1 MTRFSLSLN
10 AERDVKIESPAFTMD
25 DLNAFMSTYRDRE
38 RNILADRLQRIS
50 DRLAEIAPRVAAQ
63 QSDGDEWNAHEVL
76 AHLAVVSKFYGV
88 LVHRIASGTLPDMN
102 LLEAVNLRDAAGKQM
117 SELDPADLLRMTL
130 ADHQR
135 TINTLRTVDPASLQ
149 NSARVDDGTTM
160 TAEDVAR
167 LPLISHLETH
177 IEQLEKLGWGAKR

>member
-1 MTRFSLSLN
+1 M
-10 AERDVKIESPAFTMD
+10 KIESPAFTMD
-25 DLNAFMSTYRDRE
+25 DVRAFMATYRDRE
-38 RNILADRLQRIS
+38 RHVLADRLQRIS
-50 DRLAEIAPRVAAQ
+50 DRLTEIGPHVAAQ
-63 QSDGDEWNAHEVL
+63 QSDGAEWNAHEVL

-88 LVHRIASGTLPDMN
+88 LVHRIASGKLPDMN

-167 LPLISHLETH
+167 LPLITH
-177 IEQLEKLGWGAKR
+177 MEMHVEQLEKLLASR